1 MGSALIRNVHQRGNV
16 HLSTAAITDPKR
28 MLNAKNLDD
37 PCQHTRKI
45 STVMPDRHDLMPV
58 RLGAAPETRHYKT
71 DICTSDLPDRI
82 VRDRDPE

>member
-1 MGSALIRNVHQRGNV
+1 MGFVLTRNDHQRGNV
-16 HLSTAAITDPKR
+16 HLSIAAITDPKR

-45 STVMPDRHDLMPV
+45 SAVMPDRHDFMPV
-58 RLGAAPETRHYKT
+58 RLGSATETRHYKT